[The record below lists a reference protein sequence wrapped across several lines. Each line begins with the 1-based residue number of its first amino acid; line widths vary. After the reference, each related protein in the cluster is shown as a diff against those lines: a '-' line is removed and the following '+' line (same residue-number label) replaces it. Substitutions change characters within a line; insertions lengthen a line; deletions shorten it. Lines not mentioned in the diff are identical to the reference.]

1 MPAKT
6 LYSDKEST
14 VPASSRISRRSLLKS
29 TAILPFTILPRH
41 VLGGKG
47 FLAPSERVDF
57 AGIGSGGQGGGDI
70 NSVASL
76 DANVVALCDVDHAH
90 AAETFKK
97 YPKARVYKDFR
108 VMLDREE
115 GKIDAVTVGTP
126 DHIHAVASM
135 DAIRRGKHVYCEKPL
150 THTIFEARQ
159 LHLAAARHKVV
170 TQMGNQGHATE
181 GARLT
186 NEWIQAGVIGDVA
199 EVHVW
204 TDRAGKHWKQGAGRP
219 ADNPPV
225 PATMD
230 WDLWLGPAPSRPYH
244 PSYAPSKWRGWWDF
258 GTGAMGDMGCH
269 IVDHPIWALEL
280 GSPTSVES
288 VVTLDGSELEGKP
301 NREMYPIAA
310 VIHYEFPTRGVLP
323 PVKMTWYEG
332 GLMPPTPAE
341 MKEDQRL
348 PGNGVLYI
356 GSKGKMYHG
365 AHGGMP
371 TVLPQ
376 GLEEVASG
384 VARTMERSPGH
395 HREWLDACRG
405 EGTAMSNFSYS
416 GPLTETVL
424 LGVLSLRA
432 PGQRLKWDGEK
443 MKITNAPQLD
453 QFVHKEYRKGWTL

>member
-1 MPAKT
+1 M
-6 LYSDKEST
+6 SC
-14 VPASSRISRRSLLKS
+14 RSLTRRKFIKAS
-29 TAILPFTILPRH
+29 AAGTFAFQF
-41 VLGGKG
+41 V
-47 FLAPSERVDF
+47 PSRVFGANERVAV
-57 AGIGSGGQGGGDI
+57 AGIGSGGKGASDI
-70 NSVASL
+70 AGASGAGA
-76 DANVVALCDVDHAH
+76 DIVALCDVDDSR
-90 AAETFKK
+90 AAGTFRKF
-97 YPKARVYKDFR
+97 PKAKRFKDFR
-108 VMLDREE
+108 KMLEKMGDT
-115 GKIDAVTVGTP
+115 IDAVTVSTP
-126 DHIHAVASM
+126 DHMHFHGALH
-135 DAIRRGKHVYCEKPL
+135 AIRRGKHVYVQKPL
-150 THTIFEARQ
+150 THSIWEART
-159 LHLAAARHKVV
+159 LAREAAKHKVI
-170 TQMGNQGHATE
+170 TQMGNQAHAGE
-181 GARLT
+181 PIRRAVELIR
-186 NEWIQAGVIGDVA
+186 AGIVGKVK
-199 EVHVW
+199 EVHTW
-204 TDRAGKHWKQGAGRP
+204 TNRPIWPQGVTKPLPKQDIPKG
-219 ADNPPV
+219 
-225 PATMD
+225 MD
-230 WDLWLGPAPSRPYH
+230 WEQWIGPAPMRDYNAG
-244 PSYAPSKWRGWWDF
+244 YAPFKWRGWWDF

-310 VIHYEFPTRGVLP
+310 VIHYEFPSRGQLP

-332 GLMPPTPAE
+332 GLMPPTPEE
-341 MKEDQRL
+341 MKEGERL

-365 AHGGMP
+365 SHGGMP
-371 TVLPQ
+371 TVLPH
-376 GLEEVASG
+376 GLGEVAKG

-453 QFVHKEYRKGWTL
+453 QFVHKQYRKGWTL